1 MSTFHEHL
9 SRCLA
14 AAFVIAAGA
23 LLHMAVAPGSAAAQ
37 APAADRTARAAA
49 LPRVA
54 DLPSDFQPVGDIAG
68 RGTFHAGGGQRTYRK
83 DDGSHYHGYAGPGVW
98 AQEPKGT
105 RTDGVVYGVEG
116 GHVVSAG
123 YILRQ
128 ADLTAGRSFH
138 GLTLRALDFPAAH
151 AFTTD
156 FLPDETS
163 GDHRFL
169 MLWHFRPPAGQRP
182 EMLPHGQLPLLT
194 SLPQRFSV
202 YACDQYPDLFC
213 PGMGRH
219 YTDLSKSPWRLPR
232 SPGDDGVIYGEAA
245 GKLIFIEYVLGQ
257 RELAEGV
264 SWPEMPLYHLP
275 IPPIDNAHVLHFGRA
290 GSLSGRYTVHMYFL
304 PEETYLAW
312 ETEPPQL

>member
-1 MSTFHEHL
+1 MSTFHKHL

-14 AAFVIAAGA
+14 AAFLIAAGA

-169 MLWHFRPPAGQRP
+169 LLWHFRPPADKTP
-182 EMLPHGQLPLLT
+182 ETLPHGQLPLLT
-194 SLPQRFSV
+194 SLPKRFSV
-202 YACDQYPDLFC
+202 FACDQYPDLFC

-219 YTDLSKSPWRLPR
+219 FTDLSKP
-232 SPGDDGVIYGEAA
+232 A
-245 GKLIFIEYVLGQ
+245 GAC
-257 RELAEGV
+257 R
-264 SWPEMPLYHLP
+264 
-275 IPPIDNAHVLHFGRA
+275 AHA
-290 GSLSGRYTVHMYFL
+290 PTTV
-304 PEETYLAW
+304 
-312 ETEPPQL
+312 